1 MWKDLVA
8 LWNLA
13 KIYLKGKTGAILLGL
28 FTSIIFSLTGLA
40 TPYLTRFLIDV
51 VFHASRGDLLLP
63 LLIICGVILII
74 LFFTGIISD
83 YVLVRTFE
91 RVKLLMR
98 HDLFRRLLKAPV
110 DFLLMQRSG
119 ELNYRI
125 FGDTETIQS
134 FFNRLLI
141 GLPIDLLFIVI
152 ISSIMVGWNLRM
164 ALFVFAVLC
173 LQVLVIIGFQKP
185 LLKYALLQKGKA
197 QFLSGFVVERFRNIQ
212 LTRTLN
218 AGAMETDSF
227 KSGLEELMGINVKAY
242 MLGKFSELSVVL
254 VNNIWSFGILW
265 YGGRLVLAGQITL
278 GTLMAF
284 LLTAGMLYPRIASVV
299 GSVLS
304 FQDVR
309 ASLYRFLEYHR
320 VMPAVHEP
328 PEAVELLLEEGKV
341 IFENVW
347 FGYKPEEP
355 VLKGLSATFEPRKIT
370 AVVGRSGVGKST
382 LARLLVRLYDPWEG
396 RILIDNVDIRQVTI
410 ESLRNNIRYV
420 IQGEFLFSG
429 SIWDNICYGVGSCSE
444 EQVFAAAGKA
454 GADEFIMQL
463 PEGFHTRIGEGGFQ
477 LSSGE
482 AQRIALARLFLAN
495 PRIVVL
501 DEPTSF
507 LDPETESAIHQAIMD
522 LKETATV
529 IVIAHRPSTVKIAD
543 HIIVLDNGVV
553 AEQGTH
559 AELLGKK
566 GLYAAIYTELCRR
579 EPGLPVKKE
588 VCTPAPAGVS
598 SNVISHGE
606 GVS

>member
-1 MWKDLVA
+1 MWKDLIA
-8 LWNLA
+8 LWKLA
-13 KIYLKGKTGAILLGL
+13 KSYLKGKKGAIFLGL
-28 FTSIIFSLTGLA
+28 FTSIIFSLTSLA
-40 TPYLTRFLIDV
+40 TPYLTKFLIDII
-51 VFHASRGDLLLP
+51 FHANRGDLLLP

-83 YVLVRTFE
+83 YVLVNTFE
-91 RVKLLMR
+91 RTKLTMR
-98 HDLFRRLLKAPV
+98 HDLFGRLLKAPV
-110 DFLLMQRSG
+110 DFLSMQRSG

-152 ISSIMVGWNLRM
+152 ISSIMVGWNLPM

-173 LQVLVIIGFQKP
+173 LQVLVVIGFQKP

-212 LTRTLN
+212 LTKTLN
-218 AGAMETDSF
+218 AQTKEAYSF
-227 KSGLEELMGINVKAY
+227 KSGLEELVGINVKTF

-284 LLTAGMLYPRIASVV
+284 LLIAGMLYPRIASVV
-299 GSVLS
+299 GTVLS

-309 ASLYRFLEYHR
+309 ASLYRFWEYYR
-320 VMPAVHEP
+320 VVPAVYEP
-328 PEAVELLLEEGKV
+328 PEAIRLLVKEGKV

-355 VLKGLSATFEPRKIT
+355 VLKGLNVAFEPRKIT

-382 LARLLVRLYDPWEG
+382 LARLMVRLYDPWEG
-396 RILIDNVDIRQVTI
+396 KILIDNVDVRQVTI
-410 ESLRNNIRYV
+410 ESLLSSIRYV

-429 SIWDNICYGVGSCSE
+429 SIWDNICYGVSSCSE
-444 EQVFAAAGKA
+444 EQVFSAANKA
-454 GADEFIMQL
+454 GAYEFIIQL
-463 PEGFHTRIGEGGFQ
+463 PEGFHTWIGEGGFQ

-501 DEPTSF
+501 DESTSF
-507 LDPETESAIHQAIMD
+507 LDPETESAIYQAVME
-522 LKETATV
+522 LKKTSTV
-529 IVIAHRPSTVKIAD
+529 IVIAHRPSTVKIAE
-543 HIIVLDNGVV
+543 HIIVLNNGVV

-559 AELLGKK
+559 AELISRK
-566 GLYAAIYTELCRR
+566 GVYTAVFTELCPE
-579 EPGLPVKKE
+579 EPGLLEIKK
-588 VCTPAPAGVS
+588 CTL
-598 SNVISHGE
+598 
-606 GVS
+606 